1 MSGRIFRLGDD
12 IDTDQ
17 LAPGVYMKGGI
28 EALAAHCLE
37 GVRPGFA
44 QEVTP
49 GDVLVAGRNFG
60 VGSSREQAAEALK
73 HLGLAGVVALS
84 FAGIFYR
91 NAINLGLP
99 VLTAPDLNAV
109 TDGAPAHLD
118 VGAARLDLLSED
130 RSIALPFPTI
140 CRCCSPMAGWCRIS
154 RSVSPRSAT
163 RSKAHA
169 PNSVPETETGRGP
182 DPAGARRL

>member
-1 MSGRIFRLGDD
+1 MSGRIILVGDD

-17 LAPGVYMKGGI
+17 LAPGAYMKGGI

-49 GDVLVAGRNFG
+49 GDVLVAGHNFG

-99 VLTAPDLNAV
+99 VLTAPDLSAV
-109 TDGAPAHLD
+109 TDGA
-118 VGAARLDLLSED
+118 AARLDVAAARLELASD
-130 RSIALPFPTI
+130 GAAIALDPLPDNLQVLL
-140 CRCCSPMAGWCRIS
+140 ADGGL
-154 RSVSPRSAT
+154 
-163 RSKAHA
+163 
-169 PNSVPETETGRGP
+169 VPHLKKRFAKERNKEQGQCAEHRP
-182 DPAGARRL
+182 

>member
-1 MSGRIFRLGDD
+1 MSGRIFLFGDD

-17 LAPGVYMKGGI
+17 LAPGAYMKGGI

-37 GVRPGFA
+37 GVRPDFA
-44 QEVTP
+44 KTVRP

-99 VLTAPDLNAV
+99 VLTASDLSAV
-109 TDGAPAHLD
+109 TDGAPARLD
-118 VGAARLDLLSED
+118 VAGARLDLLSEGRAITLD
-130 RSIALPFPTI
+130 PLPDNLQVLLADGGLVPHLKKRFAKERNKEQG
-140 CRCCSPMAGWCRIS
+140 RCAEHRP
-154 RSVSPRSAT
+154 
-163 RSKAHA
+163 
-169 PNSVPETETGRGP
+169 
-182 DPAGARRL
+182 

>member
-1 MSGRIFRLGDD
+1 MTGRIFRFGDD

-17 LAPGVYMKGGI
+17 LAPGQYMKGGL

-37 GVRPGFA
+37 GVRPDFA
-44 QEVTP
+44 AAVRP

-60 VGSSREQAAEALK
+60 MGSSREQAAEALR

-99 VLTAPDLNAV
+99 VLVAADLSGV
-109 TDGAPAHLD
+109 EDGDLAE
-118 VGAARLDLLSED
+118 LDLDGGQLRLTS
-130 RSIALPFPTI
+130 RGSVVALEPLPDNLRRMLADGGLVPHLKKRFLQE
-140 CRCCSPMAGWCRIS
+140 RE
-154 RSVSPRSAT
+154 
-163 RSKAHA
+163 KA
-169 PNSVPETETGRGP
+169 
-182 DPAGARRL
+182 